1 MKINFGVPSREGTEY
16 ASYYEW
22 GDFSRYL
29 QLGAL
34 NSMINQNQNQTL
46 WTPPEEFIENSENV
60 IDTESNEDAIQVDGN
75 RVVLNLDHPDLEDM
89 NSAGGWRLITSASV
103 LAVNVDGNTIRAFTS
118 VCTHAQC
125 DTNWDFRDEE
135 FICGCHL
142 SKFNT
147 NGEVIKGPAT
157 ADLQEFDVTLDQN
170 IATIL
175 K

>member
-1 MKINFGVPSREGTEY
+1 MKHKDKMTRK
-16 ASYYEW
+16 
-22 GDFSRYL
+22 DFLKTSGSTAL
-29 QLGAL
+29 FAFLGIGFYGCT
-34 NSMINQNQNQTL
+34 NRVT
-46 WTPPEEFIENSENV
+46 NSENV
-60 IDTESNEDAIQVDGN
+60 IDTENDEDAIQVDGN

-157 ADLQEFDVTLDQN
+157 ADLKEFDVTLDQN